1 MLYMLAKNRPNKKK
15 QGNIQESDISTSYL
29 EDLQFFQEKLLHV
42 VPAPFGDIY
51 HLQDCPFVWN
61 HIYSTSS
68 SFSPHVWDLT
78 KLVVKTSLSP
88 VPINMTSYCPSAAPT
103 LSTAICVKL

>member
-1 MLYMLAKNRPNKKK
+1 MRALIFFSVSMLYMLTKTDQIKKHT
-15 QGNIQESDISTSYL
+15 IQKVIFPQLSYL

-61 HIYSTSS
+61 HI
-68 SFSPHVWDLT
+68 
-78 KLVVKTSLSP
+78 
-88 VPINMTSYCPSAAPT
+88 
-103 LSTAICVKL
+103 